1 MVHTEPCF
9 DESVYE
15 KSLMPKEPREL
26 ANELASS
33 DRRSLRAPKLLI
45 HRNFEISKFQNKFQ
59 NNFET
64 YEVDTS

>member
-1 MVHTEPCF
+1 
-9 DESVYE
+9 
-15 KSLMPKEPREL
+15 MPKEPREL
-26 ANELASS
+26 ANGLANS